1 VNTAFE
7 KTLDLVLDLT
17 EDFKD
22 FEKILIHVGE
32 CFECGDRVVGT
43 ISGDDVKVCPG
54 CGEPIR
60 MDCTVDMITQ
70 GSVVMY
76 RWTDGPM
83 DRWTDGP
90 MDRWTDGLKVPE

>member
-1 VNTAFE
+1 MIHCCSTIEECHRSVNTAFE

-17 EDFKD
+17 EDFKEY
-22 FEKILIHVGE
+22 EKIPIQVGE

-43 ISGDDVKVCPG
+43 ISGDDVEVCPG

-60 MDCTVDMITQ
+60 MDCTVDMIIQ

-76 RWTDGPM
+76 QWTD
-83 DRWTDGP
+83 D
-90 MDRWTDGLKVPE
+90 LKVMQ